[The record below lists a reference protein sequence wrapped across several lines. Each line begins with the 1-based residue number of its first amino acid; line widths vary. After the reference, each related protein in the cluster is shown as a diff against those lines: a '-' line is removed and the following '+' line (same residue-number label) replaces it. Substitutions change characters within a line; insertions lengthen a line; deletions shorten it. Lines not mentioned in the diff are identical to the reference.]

1 MNVHVLHE
9 RDLTFSAVDASDV
22 DLRPGGEHQRAL
34 VADARRRLA
43 EPGRTDE
50 HAAWTAIA
58 VLGSARMG
66 EAYEPEPAP
75 LAALVDWL
83 GEDLARPLMFWFL
96 LYKIAPGVMGSLAMA
111 MLRTRPE
118 AVGVPYAASLMAKGD
133 VRAELQRRVATH
145 PLDGVREYYF
155 ALLGKHRR
163 LVPPGSISSEEFA
176 PEVLAEV
183 LHAGITDTV
192 PAVRERALAAA
203 FGRNV
208 VAMVRDDVLRCLDD
222 DVMDVRQYAI
232 VALGILDDPASLACI
247 VDKLEHG
254 SQPEVAS
261 AISALA
267 RRPDGLARVL
277 ALASDDRPWV
287 RRHLLG
293 ALANVSAP
301 MTDEQ
306 IATLSRIVIHDD
318 LPAIIDRHLERTRR
332 GGPEHGPDGNW
343 FVVRAASPDEPPAP
357 GS

>member
-1 MNVHVLHE
+1 M
-9 RDLTFSAVDASDV
+9 
-22 DLRPGGEHQRAL
+22 
-34 VADARRRLA
+34 
-43 EPGRTDE
+43 
-50 HAAWTAIA
+50 
-58 VLGSARMG
+58 
-66 EAYEPEPAP
+66 
-75 LAALVDWL
+75 
-83 GEDLARPLMFWFL
+83 
-96 LYKIAPGVMGSLAMA
+96 
-111 MLRTRPE
+111 
-118 AVGVPYAASLMAKGD
+118 
-133 VRAELQRRVATH
+133 
-145 PLDGVREYYF
+145 
-155 ALLGKHRR
+155 
-163 LVPPGSISSEEFA
+163 
-176 PEVLAEV
+176 
-183 LHAGITDTV
+183 

-232 VALGILDDPASLACI
+232 VALGTLDDPASRACI
-247 VDKLEHG
+247 VAKLEHG

-306 IATLSRIVIHDD
+306 IAALSRVVIHDD